1 MIAFLVKR
9 QGPGARSYFVE
20 DEAGNLLAGPLL
32 EIEAQNDA
40 QRRGKSLE
48 VIEHARRTRRCPG
61 VR

>member
-1 MIAFLVKR
+1 VIAFLVKR
-9 QGPGARSYFVE
+9 QGPGARSYFV